1 MEAILLSKQFL
12 IFMMDQTETRLITSA
27 CLILMMFINQFL
39 L

>member
-1 MEAILLSKQFL
+1 MPPKQFL

-39 L
+39 LQSG